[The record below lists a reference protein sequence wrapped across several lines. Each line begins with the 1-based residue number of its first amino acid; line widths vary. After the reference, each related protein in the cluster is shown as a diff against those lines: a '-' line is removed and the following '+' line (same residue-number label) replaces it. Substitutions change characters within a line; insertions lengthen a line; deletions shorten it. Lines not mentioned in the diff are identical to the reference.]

1 MNIIY
6 LLVVIS
12 LVFIAAIVAVFFWAV
27 RSGQFDDLDKPSHQ
41 ILMDDDKTD
50 NSD

>member
-6 LLVVIS
+6 LLIIISVI
-12 LVFIAAIVAVFFWAV
+12 FVAVIFGVFFWAV

-41 ILMDDDKTD
+41 ILMDDDREDKPD
-50 NSD
+50 